1 MARPYIG
8 GTNAAIVDVT
18 ASVTLQASD
27 HGKTFMLDGSGV
39 EDAVLAVT
47 LPAVSNKG
55 MELKFVLKAIG
66 NEAAEDIE
74 IVQAAATEDFV
85 GHIVDGAGSKDTATG
100 SDTKIIF
107 DQSGGAAAGDW
118 VKLISD
124 GTNWYVS
131 GLCGTAGDVVF
142 G

>member
-1 MARPYIG
+1 MSRPYIG
-8 GTNAAIVDVT
+8 GTSGGIKNVT
-18 ASVTLQASD
+18 SSITLTIADS
-27 HGKTFMLDGSGV
+27 GKVIILDGSGV

-47 LPAVSNKG
+47 LPTAALG
-55 MELKFVLKAIG
+55 LEYHFILKAIG

-74 IVQAAATEDFV
+74 IVQAASDQDFV
-85 GHIVDGAGSKDTATG
+85 GHIVDGAGSKDTAVSG
-100 SDTKIIF
+100 DTKIIF

-118 VKLISD
+118 VKLVCD

>member
-8 GTNAAIVDVT
+8 GSNAAIVDVT
-18 ASVTLQASD
+18 ASTTLQLSD

-55 MELKFVLKAIG
+55 MEFTFICKGIG

-74 IVQAAATEDFV
+74 IVQAASDEDFV
-85 GHIVDGAGSKDTATG
+85 GFIADAAGTKDSPHV

-118 VKLISD
+118 VRLVSD
-124 GTNWYVS
+124 GTSWYVFGMCAAAS
-131 GLCGTAGDVVF
+131 NVVF